1 MANSSSEE
9 NALEN
14 SGSRFPLKFDKC
26 PHCGCTETTEALA
39 IREEIED
46 GRLPEGARPVYSPF
60 MALLV
65 GPGMTKVLGVPV
77 RGYVKFLAGCS
88 KCGAA
93 YFIES
98 KTKLFAMDERGNPI
112 MDPR

>member
-9 NALEN
+9 NLKD
-14 SGSRFPLKFDKC
+14 SGSRFPLKVDKC
-26 PHCGCTETTEALA
+26 PVCGCTETIEALA
-39 IREEIED
+39 IREEIEA
-46 GRLPEGARPVYSPF
+46 GRLPEEARPVYSPF

-65 GPGMTKVLGVPV
+65 APGMTKILGVPV

-98 KTKLFAMDERGNPI
+98 KTKQFPMDDKGNPV